1 VPYLDIKT
9 VKLHIYKQRFRPNY
23 YDWVCH
29 METFEEVSHPDNT
42 FNMGKGENSMLDM
55 VLDAYAPLASRMEDE
70 GMNNNEEEP
79 F

>member
-1 VPYLDIKT
+1 
-9 VKLHIYKQRFRPNY
+9 
-23 YDWVCH
+23 